1 MTSIAKKKLVS
12 TRLQKLNLTKMYK
25 QIAANKR
32 NTIFIMLGF
41 VLLVTAIGA
50 AIAYFVGDW
59 WVTAWVLIV
68 AAIYAL
74 VQYFLA
80 GSLAVAMT
88 GAKEITKHDNPRLY
102 NTVENLAITAGLPM
116 PKVYI
121 INDAAPNAFAT
132 GRDPE
137 HAIVAATTGLLDIM
151 DNKELTAVMAHE
163 LSHVKNYDIRVSMIT
178 FGLVCVVGFIS
189 DLGVRMMWLTSHAD
203 DDDRSPIGLIVIILT
218 SLLAPIIASIAQMAV
233 SREREYLADASA
245 AHLTRYPEGMI
256 SALKKLDTH
265 ARPMKQQN
273 PATEALFINNPLRKN
288 AVNNLFSTHPPIEK
302 RIERLEHAKEKF

>member
-1 MTSIAKKKLVS
+1 
-12 TRLQKLNLTKMYK
+12 MYK

-32 NTIFIMLGF
+32 NTIFIMIGF
-41 VLLVTAIGA
+41 VLFIATIGA
-50 AIAYFVGDW
+50 AFAYFFHDW
-59 WVTAWVLIV
+59 WISVWVIV
-68 AAIYAL
+68 IALMYAII
-74 VQYFLA
+74 QYFAA
-80 GSLAVAMT
+80 GPLAVAMT
-88 GAKEITKHDNPRLY
+88 GAREIKKRDNPRLY

-178 FGLVCVVGFIS
+178 FGLVCIVGFIS
-189 DLGVRMMWLTSHAD
+189 DLGIRMMWLTSDHD
-203 DDDRSPIGLIVIILT
+203 NEDSSPVGLIVIVLT
-218 SLLAPIIASIAQMAV
+218 SILAPIVASIAQMAV

-265 ARPMKQQN
+265 ARPMKHQN
-273 PATEALFINNPLRKN
+273 PATEALFINNPLRKS
-288 AVNNLFSTHPPIEK
+288 AINNLFSTHPPIEK
-302 RIERLEHAKEKF
+302 RIERLERGKDKF